1 MYSVFGFTKRFFLSC
16 SIFLKELENY
26 EQLPED
32 VGHCFVTWVSHSLVF
47 FSLHL
52 FIKQKSLILYVSL
65 SQADKFHMY
74 VTYCRNKPDSS
85 LLIQQHG
92 VGFFE
97 VKASLFKY
105 HLWKKNPTK
114 VFLKGTQQNFEKAIF
129 SK

>member
-1 MYSVFGFTKRFFLSC
+1 MYFPVYSVFGFIKHFLLSC

-32 VGHCFVTWVSHSLVF
+32 VGHCFVTWVSHSFVF
-47 FSLHL
+47 FSTSLH
-52 FIKQKSLILYVSL
+52 KALILPVSL

-92 VGFFE
+92 AGFFE
-97 VKASLFKY
+97 VKASLSKY
-105 HLWKKNPTK
+105 HSWKKK
-114 VFLKGTQQNFEKAIF
+114 IQLKSF
-129 SK
+129 

>member
-1 MYSVFGFTKRFFLSC
+1 MQHVAEKEPGRIKYTAGISVTLCCVFR

-32 VGHCFVTWVSHSLVF
+32 VGHCFVTWVTTLIQMLAKTQTAAENTPSNNF
-47 FSLHL
+47 L
-52 FIKQKSLILYVSL
+52 FVP
-65 SQADKFHMY
+65 QADKFHMY

-97 VKASLFKY
+97 VTSRQ
-105 HLWKKNPTK
+105 HT
-114 VFLKGTQQNFEKAIF
+114 
-129 SK
+129 SKICTAGK

>member
-1 MYSVFGFTKRFFLSC
+1 MSVPSS

-32 VGHCFVTWVSHSLVF
+32 VGHCFVTWVTAHPAVTATQSL
-47 FSLHL
+47 
-52 FIKQKSLILYVSL
+52 L
-65 SQADKFHMY
+65 SSVKTLLSSSSFVCQADKFHMY

-97 VKASLFKY
+97 VTVKKRLVLTIYLQFPSFKT
-105 HLWKKNPTK
+105 L
-114 VFLKGTQQNFEKAIF
+114 L
-129 SK
+129 